1 MQMGRTGVA
10 RPARFISTT
19 YSVRIRMVPAE
30 SAFLRVATGNARGN
44 FWTYSLRFVA
54 LPDCGWPRIACTI
67 RFL

>member
-1 MQMGRTGVA
+1 MGRAGDT
-10 RPARFISTT
+10 RPACFMSTT

-44 FWTYSLRFVA
+44 FGAYCLLGFAA
-54 LPDCGWPRIACTI
+54 LPDEGWPRMACTI